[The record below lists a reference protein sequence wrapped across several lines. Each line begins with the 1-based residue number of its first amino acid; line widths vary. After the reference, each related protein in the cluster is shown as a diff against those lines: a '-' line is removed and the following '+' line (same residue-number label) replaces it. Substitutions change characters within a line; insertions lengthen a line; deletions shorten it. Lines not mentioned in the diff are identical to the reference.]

1 MKRSAMVIRR
11 VAALLN
17 GLCVLVLL
25 ALLLPAVCLQAAGRL
40 QDTDCPV
47 LGGWTV
53 CTVSDDA
60 MQPLL
65 NRGDLLFLQAGE
77 PYAAGELV
85 AYRDDG
91 GVLLGRVMLAG
102 GRSYTL
108 GNAGATAVRAAG
120 VTSGQLLGR
129 VRLRVGCLGAVL
141 AWARTPR
148 GLAAL
153 LLAGVLLAELPSFLQ
168 PVKKPRRKQPGGYP
182 AAGSADGASQ

>member
-77 PYAAGELV
+77 P
-85 AYRDDG
+85 
-91 GVLLGRVMLAG
+91 
-102 GRSYTL
+102 
-108 GNAGATAVRAAG
+108 
-120 VTSGQLLGR
+120 
-129 VRLRVGCLGAVL
+129 
-141 AWARTPR
+141 
-148 GLAAL
+148 
-153 LLAGVLLAELPSFLQ
+153 
-168 PVKKPRRKQPGGYP
+168 
-182 AAGSADGASQ
+182 